1 MAKIKIGNILNCI
14 FNRGALSTIW
24 SSTAAYTAGQYVAY
38 GNFFYKCIKNASAGT
53 VPTNTTYWVKTD
65 LASEITSL
73 NSNLVTRK
81 HAHAKSTTAGLYVP
95 NNVYVTADLL
105 SILKNG
111 HGLAHIFVEGIC
123 LTNGTSETEF
133 GWLNADNIIGL
144 VQADLGFNKHI
155 NSEATY
161 PIYQNG
167 LIDSSL
173 EDQGFYICTH
183 PDGRINIGRY
193 FDGGNGEWPN
203 SKLKK
208 NGKYFFSFYAEL
220 Y

>member
-1 MAKIKIGNILNCI
+1 M
-14 FNRGALSTIW
+14 
-24 SSTAAYTAGQYVAY
+24 
-38 GNFFYKCIKNASAGT
+38 
-53 VPTNTTYWVKTD
+53 
-65 LASEITSL
+65 
-73 NSNLVTRK
+73 TRK
-81 HAHAKSTTAGLYVP
+81 HAQAKSTTDGLYVP
-95 NNVYVTADLL
+95 NTVHVTADLL

-123 LTNGTSETEF
+123 LDNGTSNTEF
-133 GWLNADNIIGL
+133 AWLSSDNIIGL

-155 NSEATY
+155 NSEAIY

-173 EDQGFYICTH
+173 EDHGFYIKTE
-183 PDGRINIGRY
+183 PYGQINIGRY

-203 SKLKK
+203 SKLKR

>member
-1 MAKIKIGNILNCI
+1 M
-14 FNRGALSTIW
+14 
-24 SSTAAYTAGQYVAY
+24 
-38 GNFFYKCIKNASAGT
+38 
-53 VPTNTTYWVKTD
+53 
-65 LASEITSL
+65 
-73 NSNLVTRK
+73 TRK
-81 HAHAKSTTAGLYVP
+81 HSQVKSTTAGLFVP
-95 NNVYVTADLL
+95 NTVHVTADLL

-123 LTNGTSETEF
+123 LDNGTSNTEF
-133 GWLNADNIIGL
+133 GWLSADNIIGL

-173 EDQGFYICTH
+173 EDQGFYIQTH

>member
-1 MAKIKIGNILNCI
+1 MAKKPLVDI
-14 FNRGALSTIW
+14 FASFFKRGVISSMW
-24 SSTAAYTAGQYVAY
+24 SSSTAYVAGQYAIY
-38 GNFFYKCIKNASAGT
+38 NNYIYRCTKNATAGT
-53 VPTNTTYWVKTD
+53 LPTDTTYWVKTD

-81 HAHAKSTTAGLYVP
+81 HAYVKSTTAGLYVP
-95 NNVYVTADLL
+95 NTVYVTADLL

-123 LTNGTSETEF
+123 LENGTSDTEF
-133 GWLNADNIIGL
+133 RWLSADNIIGL

-155 NSEATY
+155 NSEANY

-173 EDQGFYICTH
+173 EEQGFYVHIR
-183 PDGRINIGRY
+183 PEGQIDIGRY
-193 FDGGNGEWPN
+193 FEGGNGEWPN

-220 Y
+220 C